1 MEQKAEQNPKREY
14 EVVNVALKVIVKKLN
29 DMKMKIEDLENAN
42 KKQENSNKKLQLSIK
57 FWMKMLKS
65 MGIGLSHLFL

>member
-1 MEQKAEQNPKREY
+1 
-14 EVVNVALKVIVKKLN
+14 
-29 DMKMKIEDLENAN
+29 MKMKIEDLENAN